1 MAENPLLDG
10 EHIVKSFDDELNW
23 LDNAIAE
30 MGGLAEAQL
39 AAAIDALVRRDAE
52 KAAEIIEWDKR
63 IDKLEEDINNF
74 TVRMLALRQPRASD
88 LRITVAA
95 LKSAGDLERIGDY
108 AKNMAKRTI
117 TISKTEPVGGAANSI
132 ARMASMVQSMIKNV
146 LDAYVSRDWER
157 AADVRLRD
165 EDVDHSHTSLFRELL
180 TYMMEDPRNITACTH
195 LLFIAKN
202 VERIGDHTTNIAEH
216 IHFMVRGGEPENA
229 RINDDLS
236 SYTVVEP
243 K

>member
-108 AKNMAKRTI
+108 AKNVAKRTI
-117 TISKTEPVGGAANSI
+117 TISKTEPVGGAVKSI

>member
-117 TISKTEPVGGAANSI
+117 TISKTEPVGGAVNSI

>member
-117 TISKTEPVGGAANSI
+117 TISKTEPVGGAVNSI

-236 SYTVVEP
+236 SYTDAEP

>member
-1 MAENPLLDG
+1 
-10 EHIVKSFDDELNW
+10 
-23 LDNAIAE
+23 
-30 MGGLAEAQL
+30 
-39 AAAIDALVRRDAE
+39 
-52 KAAEIIEWDKR
+52 
-63 IDKLEEDINNF
+63 
-74 TVRMLALRQPRASD
+74 
-88 LRITVAA
+88 
-95 LKSAGDLERIGDY
+95 
-108 AKNMAKRTI
+108 MAKRTI
-117 TISKTEPVGGAANSI
+117 TISKTEPVGGAVNSI

>member
-108 AKNMAKRTI
+108 AKNVAKRTI
-117 TISKTEPVGGAANSI
+117 TISKTEPVGGAANS
-132 ARMASMVQSMIKNV
+132 
-146 LDAYVSRDWER
+146 L
-157 AADVRLRD
+157 
-165 EDVDHSHTSLFRELL
+165 SL
-180 TYMMEDPRNITACTH
+180 I
-195 LLFIAKN
+195 
-202 VERIGDHTTNIAEH
+202 H
-216 IHFMVRGGEPENA
+216 I
-229 RINDDLS
+229 
-236 SYTVVEP
+236 
-243 K
+243 